1 MKKTTP
7 TETVRNDK
15 EPILVN
21 LMLFCELLHR
31 MGLKFG
37 AGNLID
43 LVRSTEA
50 IPISSKQDFRNAARS
65 LLVHNKADFPLFDEA
80 FQIFWRK
87 PSANQ
92 TTRDIRSMGE
102 QRRYK
107 APQMSASDQKVNP
120 DHSNTDHDQNDAPP
134 DIEISRTFSANDV
147 LRNKDF
153 SNFTMSEIS
162 QAKNMISDLTWNPGR
177 QRSRRKT
184 PGNGS
189 LIDFPKTFRSNISKG
204 GELFDIAHRTNK
216 QKPRPLILICD
227 VSGSME
233 RYTRILLHFT
243 HSISGEVKHLEAF
256 LFATRLTRI
265 TRKLSFRSVDQAVDE
280 VSKAVLDWSGGTR
293 IGETLRSFNLKW
305 SRRMRTNKAV
315 VMIISDGWD
324 RGEPDLLATE
334 MARLQRSCYRLIWL
348 NPLLGAPDFEPL
360 TQGLQAALPYVD
372 DFLPIHNLDSLETLA
387 NYLSELGPRRHL
399 TSIRSKQDP
408 HSDID
413 VGLLENA
420 TITDRAINPA
430 LAPSFRHPLWG
441 KPSR

>member
-1 MKKTTP
+1 MRETTP
-7 TETVRNDK
+7 TEKVRNDK
-15 EPILVN
+15 EPMLEN

-31 MGLKFG
+31 TGIKFG
-37 AGNLID
+37 AGNIID
-43 LVRSTEA
+43 LVRSTED

-92 TTRDIRSMGE
+92 TTQDIRSMGE

-107 APQMSASDQKVNP
+107 APQISPSDQEINP
-120 DHSNTDHDQNDAPP
+120 NTSNTNSGGNNEQPA
-134 DIEISRTFSANDV
+134 IEISRTFSPDDV

-153 SNFTMSEIS
+153 ANFTISEIS
-162 QAKNMISDLTWNPGR
+162 QAKTMISELTWDPGQ

-184 PGNGS
+184 RGNGS
-189 LIDFPKTFRSNISKG
+189 LIDFPKTFRSNISNG
-204 GELFDIAHRTNK
+204 GELFDIAHRKNK

-233 RYTRILLHFT
+233 RYTRMLLHFT
-243 HSISGEVKHLEAF
+243 HSIAGEVKDLEAF

-280 VSKAVLDWSGGTR
+280 VSKVVLDWSGGTR

-305 SRRMRTNKAV
+305 SRRMRTNKSV

-334 MARLQRSCYRLIWL
+334 IARLQRSCYRLIWL
-348 NPLLGAPDFEPL
+348 NPLLGATDFEPL
-360 TQGLQAALPYVD
+360 TRGLQAALPYVD
-372 DFLPIHNLDSLETLA
+372 DFLPIHNLNSLETLA
-387 NYLSELGPRRHL
+387 NYLSEIGPRRHL
-399 TSIRSKQDP
+399 TSIRSKQSA
-408 HSDID
+408 HSDTN
-413 VGLLENA
+413 VELLEN
-420 TITDRAINPA
+420 TIISDKPINPA

-441 KPSR
+441 KPSK

>member
-1 MKKTTP
+1 MKEANP

-15 EPILVN
+15 ESILVN

-37 AGNLID
+37 AGNIID
-43 LVRSTEA
+43 LVRSTED
-50 IPISSKQDFRNAARS
+50 IPISSKQDFRNTARS

-92 TTRDIRSMGE
+92 TTQDIRSMGE

-107 APQMSASDQKVNP
+107 SPRMSPSDQEINQ
-120 DHSNTDHDQNDAPP
+120 DASNTNSGGNSAQPA
-134 DIEISRTFSANDV
+134 IEISRTFSPNDV

-153 SNFTMSEIS
+153 ANFTISEIS
-162 QAKNMISDLTWNPGR
+162 QAKTMISDLTWDLGQ

-184 PGNGS
+184 RGNGS
-189 LIDFPKTFRSNISKG
+189 LIDFPKTFRSNISNG
-204 GELFDIAHRTNK
+204 GELFDIAHRANK
-216 QKPRPLILICD
+216 LKPRPLILICD

-233 RYTRILLHFT
+233 RYTRMLLHFT
-243 HSISGEVKHLEAF
+243 HSIAGEVKDLEAF

-265 TRKLSFRSVDQAVDE
+265 TRKLNFKSVDQAVDE
-280 VSKAVLDWSGGTR
+280 VSKVVLDWSGGTR

-305 SRRMRTNKAV
+305 SRRMRTNKSV

-334 MARLQRSCYRLIWL
+334 IARLQRSCYRLIWL
-348 NPLLGAPDFEPL
+348 NPLLGATDFEPL
-360 TQGLQAALPYVD
+360 TRGLQAALPYVD
-372 DFLPIHNLDSLETLA
+372 DFLPIHNLNSLETLA

-399 TSIRSKQDP
+399 TSIRSKQSA
-408 HSDID
+408 HSDTN
-413 VGLLENA
+413 VELLEN
-420 TITDRAINPA
+420 TIISDKPINPA

-441 KPSR
+441 KPSK

>member
-1 MKKTTP
+1 MKEANP

-15 EPILVN
+15 ESILVN

-31 MGLKFG
+31 MGLKVG
-37 AGNLID
+37 SGNIID
-43 LVRSTEA
+43 LVRSTED

-92 TTRDIRSMGE
+92 TTQDIRSMGE

-107 APQMSASDQKVNP
+107 APQISPSDQEINP
-120 DHSNTDHDQNDAPP
+120 DPPNTNPEGNNAQPA
-134 DIEISRTFSANDV
+134 IEISRTFSPNDV

-153 SNFTMSEIS
+153 ANFTISEIS
-162 QAKNMISDLTWNPGR
+162 QAKTMISDLTWNPGR
-177 QRSRRKT
+177 QLSRRKT

-189 LIDFPKTFRSNISKG
+189 LIDFPKTFRSNINKG

-216 QKPRPLILICD
+216 LKPRPLILICD

-233 RYTRILLHFT
+233 RYTRMLLHFT
-243 HSISGEVKHLEAF
+243 HSIAGEVKDLEAF

-280 VSKAVLDWSGGTR
+280 VSKVVLDWSGGTR

-305 SRRMRTNKAV
+305 SRRMRTNKSV

-334 MARLQRSCYRLIWL
+334 IARLQRSCYRLIWL

-360 TQGLQAALPYVD
+360 TRGLQAALPYVD
-372 DFLPIHNLDSLETLA
+372 DFLPIHNLNSLETLA
-387 NYLSELGPRRHL
+387 NYLSEIGPRRHL
-399 TSIRSKQDP
+399 TSIRSKQSA
-408 HSDID
+408 HSDTN
-413 VGLLENA
+413 VELLEN
-420 TITDRAINPA
+420 TIISDKPINPA

-441 KPSR
+441 KPSK

>member
-1 MKKTTP
+1 MRETTP

-31 MGLKFG
+31 VGLKFG
-37 AGNLID
+37 AGNIID
-43 LVRSTEA
+43 LVRSTED

-92 TTRDIRSMGE
+92 TTQDIRSMGE

-107 APQMSASDQKVNP
+107 APQMSPSDREINP
-120 DHSNTDHDQNDAPP
+120 DPSNTNPGGNNAPP
-134 DIEISRTFSANDV
+134 AIEISRTFSPNDV

-153 SNFTMSEIS
+153 ANFTISEIS
-162 QAKNMISDLTWNPGR
+162 EAKTMISDLTWNPGR

-233 RYTRILLHFT
+233 RYTRMLLHFT
-243 HSISGEVKHLEAF
+243 HSIAGEVKHLEAF

-360 TQGLQAALPYVD
+360 TRGLQAALPYVD
-372 DFLPIHNLDSLETLA
+372 DFLPIHNLNSLETLA

-408 HSDID
+408 HSDTD
-413 VGLLENA
+413 VELLENA
-420 TITDRAINPA
+420 IITDRAINPA

-441 KPSR
+441 KPSQ